1 MAEKY
6 SVVVE
11 VVELSMEET
20 IKFASSFSTI
30 EFSTSEKVTDR
41 SAGLYRKKNKLLCLS
56 DRSVHVNFL

>member
-41 SAGLYRKKNKLLCLS
+41 SAGLNRKKTDFYLLILW
-56 DRSVHVNFL
+56 FKEI

>member
-41 SAGLYRKKNKLLCLS
+41 SAGLYRKKTDYYLLILWFKE
-56 DRSVHVNFL
+56 V